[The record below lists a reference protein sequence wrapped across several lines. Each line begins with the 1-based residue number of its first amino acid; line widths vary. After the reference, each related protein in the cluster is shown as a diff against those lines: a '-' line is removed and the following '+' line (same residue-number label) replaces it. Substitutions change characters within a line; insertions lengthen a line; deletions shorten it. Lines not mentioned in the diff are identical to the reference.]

1 MRTERK
7 RKLLKR
13 ETDSTGGR
21 EYRTEES
28 SQEYIGLRGRAE
40 QHREGEGGS
49 FTRRIL
55 QRQIEKRTS

>member
-40 QHREGEGGS
+40 QHREGEGRSSTRS
-49 FTRRIL
+49 FT
-55 QRQIEKRTS
+55 EAH